1 MFLMSS
7 PVLPSSQ
14 GGDLRC
20 ERQGDTFLLTPE
32 RALWRAATRTL
43 YIADPHFGKAAVYRG
58 LGQPV
63 PGGTTAQTLV
73 VLDRVLRRFEPDALV
88 ILGDFLHARGAQG
101 ASTIDALVTWRTHW
115 PDLACVLVRGNHDA
129 RAGDPPAVLAI
140 ETVNAPWIDAG
151 LAACHEPPS
160 GLASAA
166 MPSAAVAFCATTT
179 PFAPRTTSAVSDSS
193 ADLATVRYTLAG
205 HIHPVVSLRGGGRDS
220 LRLPCF
226 DMGPKLGVLPA
237 FGAFTGGW
245 PVIRQPGHMLGVIAD
260 DRVLAYGDD

>member
-1 MFLMSS
+1 MSLMSS
-7 PVLPSSQ
+7 PASPASQ

-20 ERQGDTFLLTPE
+20 ERQGHTFLLTPE

-63 PGGTTAQTLV
+63 PGGTTAQTLA
-73 VLDRVLRRFEPDALV
+73 VLDRVLHRFEPEALV

-101 ASTIDALVTWRTHW
+101 ASTIDALAAWRTRW

-129 RAGDPPAVLAI
+129 QAGDPPAVLAI
-140 ETVNAPWIDAG
+140 EAVNAPWIDAG
-151 LAACHEPPS
+151 LAACHEPPP
-160 GLASAA
+160 GLGDAA
-166 MPSAAVAFCATTT
+166 MPSAAVALSAT
-179 PFAPRTTSAVSDSS
+179 A
-193 ADLATVRYTLAG
+193 RYTLAG

-226 DMGPKLGVLPA
+226 DMGPRLGVLPA

-245 PVIRQPGHMLGVIAD
+245 PVVRQPGHMLGVVAND
-260 DRVLAYGDD
+260 HVLAYGDD